1 MPTSLGCF
9 HPLGLPQS
17 VLHIQSIA
25 NCWVSDWIFG
35 VGGRESS
42 ITVELF
48 HDSAIWVFPEST
60 GTSAWKR
67 VLWQMLQTGYMP
79 AMPIPF
85 HPLHYRRDTHCS
97 SIPHT

>member
-17 VLHIQSIA
+17 VLHIGSIA

-35 VGGRESS
+35 VGGKESS
-42 ITVELF
+42 ITLELF

-60 GTSAWKR
+60 GTSAWKKG
-67 VLWQMLQTGYMP
+67 VVADAPHWVHASHPHPFPPTSLQEGYSL
-79 AMPIPF
+79 F
-85 HPLHYRRDTHCS
+85 
-97 SIPHT
+97 